1 MPIQFRDEDDAP
13 AAALTPGVHVC
24 TVRSVESYTSKA
36 GNQTIKVWAK
46 TDDGESL
53 YEYLPP
59 TRRSVA
65 QLCGAC
71 GVPVPAGQELD
82 EESLKGRTFR
92 ARLKVELGKD
102 GYADKYRVEQWL
114 KPQAAASTPVA
125 GAPATKAVNQQRVAA
140 AIAGKA
146 SRQAPAAPPL
156 ADDDGIPF

>member
-1 MPIQFRDEDDAP
+1 MPIQFREEDEQP
-13 AAALTPGVHVC
+13 AAELTPGVHVC
-24 TVRSVESYTSKA
+24 TIRSVESHTSKA
-36 GNQTIKVWAK
+36 GNLSIKLWAK
-46 TDDGESL
+46 VDDGESL
-53 YEYLPP
+53 YEYMPP
-59 TRRSVA
+59 TRKSVS
-65 QLCGAC
+65 QLCVAC
-71 GVPVPAGQELD
+71 GVPVPTGQELD
-82 EESLKGRTFR
+82 EESLRGRTFR

-146 SRQAPAAPPL
+146 SRQPTAAPAL

>member
-1 MPIQFRDEDDAP
+1 MPIQFREEDDAP
-13 AAALTPGVHVC
+13 AATLTPGVHAC
-24 TVRSVESYTSKA
+24 TIRSVESHTSKA
-36 GNQTIKVWAK
+36 GNLSIKVWAK
-46 TDDGESL
+46 VDDGESL

-59 TRRSVA
+59 TRKSVA

-114 KPQAAASTPVA
+114 KPQAASTPVA

-146 SRQAPAAPPL
+146 SRQAPAAPAL